1 MFTHLFLL
9 SALFNLLV
17 AYAAQS
23 AIVALQSRI
32 TSPYSITSAYLYP
45 SYTPPTGTS
54 SPSYGKYISILSFL
68 YQCAMILMNTSLVGA
83 IWIYTNHVHH
93 NGTGIREPGFLSW
106 VWNTLWMLAILAL
119 GFASWAV
126 GLARRGSGRGAFAYS
141 SLVSGNYI
149 VRTLYVVYLV
159 AVIAASTSVTLEAF
173 LCWLGVKKNGIV
185 GVSLPPFPFHTLT
198 PFEDILRQ
206 AELLALQES
215 PLSHRLHR
223 YTDCLGAQCLLR
235 RANRHHIPRRNALVT
250 YSQPSPCLPLH
261 RLYRAG
267 RSGYLG
273 AVVDGHWCF
282 WRQG

>member
-68 YQCAMILMNTSLVGA
+68 YMNTSLVGA
-83 IWIYTNHVHH
+83 IWIYTNHIHH

-198 PFEDILRQ
+198 PFEDILMQ

-215 PLSHRLHR
+215 PLSHCLHR
-223 YTDCLGAQCLLR
+223 YTDCLGAQRLLR
-235 RANRHHIPRRNALVT
+235 RANRHHLPRRNALVT

-261 RLYRAG
+261 RIHRAG